1 MNIIVNGESQTV
13 ADTLTISELIEQLN
27 LSGRRLA
34 VEVNMD
40 IIPRSRHQQ
49 HRLQQN
55 DVVEVVQAIG
65 GG

>member
-1 MNIIVNGESQTV
+1 MQIIVNGEPKTV
-13 ADTLTISELIEQLN
+13 SEATTVGELIETLN

-40 IIPRSRHQQ
+40 IIPRSQHHQ
-49 HRLQQN
+49 HRLRQD
-55 DVVEVVQAIG
+55 DVVEVVHAIG

>member
-1 MNIIVNGESQTV
+1 MNITVNGEPKTV
-13 ADTLTISELIEQLN
+13 ADTLTISGLIDQLN

-40 IIPRSRHQQ
+40 IIPRSQ
-49 HRLQQN
+49 HPQHKLKQN
-55 DVVEVVQAIG
+55 DVVEVVHAIG